1 MKAYTVHE
9 LAKMIDH
16 SLLRPELDDKML
28 EEGIEVA
35 RKYDTATICIK
46 PYYVPRSVELLKGS
60 GVKVST
66 VIGFPHGGNITAVK
80 FLEAREAISQGAQEL
95 DIVCNIGKVL
105 SGDWEYV
112 SRDLA
117 TITGFCRKSGVLT
130 KVIFENCYLNDIQK
144 TRMCEVCERAGVD
157 FVKTSTGFGSGG
169 ATDADLKLM
178 RANCSPKVQVKAAG
192 GVRTLDRLLEVVAIG
207 VTRVGATATAV
218 ILDEAA
224 KRVAEGK
231 ALEA

>member
-9 LAKMIDH
+9 LAKTIDH
-16 SLLRPELDDKML
+16 SLLRPELDDKAL
-28 EEGIEVA
+28 EEGIAVA
-35 RKYDTATICIK
+35 LKYDTATICIK

-60 GVKVST
+60 DVKVST
-66 VIGFPHGGNITAVK
+66 VIGFPHGGNTTDVK
-80 FLEAREAISQGAQEL
+80 LYEAREAIAQGSKEL
-95 DIVCNIGKVL
+95 DIVSNIGKVL
-105 SGDWEYV
+105 SGDWDFV

-117 TITGFCRKSGVLT
+117 RLADYARKSGVLT
-130 KVIFENCYLNDIQK
+130 KVIFENCYLNDAQK
-144 TRMCEVCERAGVD
+144 TRLCEVCERAGVD
-157 FVKTSTGFGSGG
+157 FVKTSTGFGTGG
-169 ATDADLKLM
+169 ATDPDLKLM
-178 RANCSPKVQVKAAG
+178 RANCSPRVQVKAAG
-192 GVRTLDRLLEVVAIG
+192 GVRTLDRLLEVLALG